1 MFEIKIEKRWCDA
14 VYARTSVRTFTAAP
28 TDEQLDRL
36 GEAARKFSWQGIRIR
51 LFRGPGLRA
60 PIRGT
65 NVYAVILRRKS
76 APEELMGFY
85 GEAFVLEA
93 VSMGLGTC
101 WLGASYYKGV
111 VQTAVKP
118 GPDEL
123 VGIVI
128 ALGQCAEQ
136 TFAPKRRALEDLT
149 GLQPDALAALQPWQR
164 AALDS
169 ARVAPSAMNRQ
180 PWRFSA
186 SDGCVGILPR
196 PSFLTRKYAPIDC
209 GIAMLH
215 LAVGAYSAGHEGVWR
230 SVETGYTYR

>member
-1 MFEIKIEKRWCDA
+1 M
-14 VYARTSVRTFTAAP
+14 
-28 TDEQLDRL
+28 
-36 GEAARKFSWQGIRIR
+36 
-51 LFRGPGLRA
+51 
-60 PIRGT
+60 
-65 NVYAVILRRKS
+65 
-76 APEELMGFY
+76 
-85 GEAFVLEA
+85 
-93 VSMGLGTC
+93 GTC

-136 TFAPKRRALEDLT
+136 TFAPKRRALGDLT
-149 GLQPDALAALQPWQR
+149 RLQPHALAPLQPWQR
-164 AALDS
+164 AALDA
-169 ARVAPSAMNRQ
+169 ARVAPSAMNQQ

-186 SDGCVGILPR
+186 QDGSVGILPR